1 MAVGKN
7 VLQGTSVSKNGLPP
21 MPASPSLILRG
32 EFNGKRAEFG
42 LSEDLISK
50 HMMLVGGTG
59 CGKSTLFYHIIEQI
73 KKKMTRDDVMIIFD
87 SKGDFYSKFYSLN
100 DCVIGNSP
108 QYTKQSQKWNVYKEI

>member
-21 MPASPSLILRG
+21 MPANPSLILRG

-59 CGKSTLFYHIIEQI
+59 CGKEYIVLSHNRTD
-73 KKKMTRDDVMIIFD
+73 KKE
-87 SKGDFYSKFYSLN
+87 N
-100 DCVIGNSP
+100 D
-108 QYTKQSQKWNVYKEI
+108 